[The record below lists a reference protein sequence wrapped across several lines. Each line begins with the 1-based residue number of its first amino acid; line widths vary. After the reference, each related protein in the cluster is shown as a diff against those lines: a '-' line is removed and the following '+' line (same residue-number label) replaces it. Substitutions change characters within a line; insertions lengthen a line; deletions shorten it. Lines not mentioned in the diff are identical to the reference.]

1 MRRIVLVLAFVL
13 PALAVAA
20 PARAGGW
27 AATYLDPVPAT
38 FVQGAT
44 YTVGFWMLQHGTHPY
59 EGPGLGRVGLKFT
72 SGARSLEFTG
82 VELREKGHYAAAIA
96 LPEGDWRVEAI
107 QGWFAPFPVGTL
119 KVPGALTVKPL
130 DPQLRSMIA
139 NYLDM
144 NGGKDPWGEVRPPG
158 FPGKGAMV
166 KPAAAGLTTTTGLT
180 TTVVAAP
187 APAPAARE
195 AWPYWLGL
203 GVVAAAGLTL
213 LMVRRRVRA

>member
-1 MRRIVLVLAFVL
+1 MRRIVLVLALLL

-38 FVQGAT
+38 FAQGGT

-59 EGPGLGRVGLKFT
+59 EGPGLGEVGLKFT

-82 VELREKGHYAAAIA
+82 VPLKEKAHYAAAIA
-96 LPEGDWRVEAI
+96 LPAGDWRVEAI

-130 DPQLRSMIA
+130 DPELKGMIA

-158 FPGKGAMV
+158 FARKGAA
-166 KPAAAGLTTTTGLT
+166 KPAAAAAS
-180 TTVVAAP
+180 VPVAAP
-187 APAPAARE
+187 TPAPAARE
-195 AWPYWLGL
+195 VWPYWLGL
-203 GVVAAAGLTL
+203 GVAAVAGLTFL
-213 LMVRRRVRA
+213 VARRRVRA